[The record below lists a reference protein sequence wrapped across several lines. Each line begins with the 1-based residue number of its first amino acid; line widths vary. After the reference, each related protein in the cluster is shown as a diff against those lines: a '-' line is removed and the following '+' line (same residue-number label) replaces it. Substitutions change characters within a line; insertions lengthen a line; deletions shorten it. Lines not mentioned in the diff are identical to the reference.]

1 MRFGGRQSEGERG
14 VAQRLG
20 SEGRERT
27 RGGRGEASPAMS
39 AVKKSFEK
47 PGQTMEHDES
57 TPDGPALKIF
67 YETLLQQR
75 PESAMAAEWL
85 LKRGLLEDDLA
96 KSWLKKLGKDK
107 KTTGATKPAPK
118 RKASADDFES
128 KPKAKGR
135 GKAMTKKGAAAKGA
149 AAKKPGRK
157 KAKPERDSSD
167 EEPFEEKPKPAT
179 RKPPAKRAAAAPDS
193 SDEDE
198 TPLSQRKK

>member
-1 MRFGGRQSEGERG
+1 
-14 VAQRLG
+14 
-20 SEGRERT
+20 
-27 RGGRGEASPAMS
+27 MS

>member
-118 RKASADDFES
+118 RKV
-128 KPKAKGR
+128 R
-135 GKAMTKKGAAAKGA
+135 GCAQR
-149 AAKKPGRK
+149 P
-157 KAKPERDSSD
+157 
-167 EEPFEEKPKPAT
+167 T
-179 RKPPAKRAAAAPDS
+179 RRAAPSVPDG
-193 SDEDE
+193 DC
-198 TPLSQRKK
+198 